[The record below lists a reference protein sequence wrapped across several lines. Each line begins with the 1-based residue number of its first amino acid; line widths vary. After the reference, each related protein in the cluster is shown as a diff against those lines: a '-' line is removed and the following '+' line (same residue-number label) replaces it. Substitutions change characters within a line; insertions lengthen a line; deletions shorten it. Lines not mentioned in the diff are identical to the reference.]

1 MLSLPPLYR
10 PSFASLLSRS
20 TSSRGGTAPG
30 AAVRSVLVMV
40 EQQNHKQTV
49 PLYAVSRDLS
59 TAKVWPDDANL
70 SPARAKLRHVLEE
83 YRQKK

>member
-1 MLSLPPLYR
+1 
-10 PSFASLLSRS
+10 
-20 TSSRGGTAPG
+20 
-30 AAVRSVLVMV
+30 MV

-70 SPARAKLRHVLEE
+70 SLARAKLRHVLEE